1 MDKGKQPTI
10 WGKHNFNQLA
20 EEAFRR
26 TEEKERARVVGEILD
41 HPDGCEEG
49 NINTLSD
56 NALSRLSNAL
66 RGAFEVRLSP
76 SSCDTVSVKLF
87 NPHERVVDNSLVV
100 PMEVNTSVV
109 ALDAYGPGSVGR
121 DGVRVGSVLLFKL
134 STNLIDEPVP
144 DMTAKDLAW
153 GENCTYGAF
162 VNGDAIN
169 YFAITQT
176 SGDVVQSELCRKD
189 PTEENG
195 QSVEMQVVMPGKDR
209 LIVQELPS
217 SSDKALQLEQELDKF
232 IAPHLAR
239 TDCLWRRLVLK
250 CLSN

>member
-1 MDKGKQPTI
+1 MDNGKQPTI
-10 WGKHNFNQLA
+10 WAAHNFNRLT

-26 TEEKERARVVGEILD
+26 NEEKERVQVVGEILD
-41 HPDGCEEG
+41 YPDHCEES
-49 NINTLSD
+49 NINVFSG

-66 RGAFEVRLSP
+66 REALDVRLSP
-76 SSCDTVSVKLF
+76 GACGTVSVKLF

-153 GENCTYGAF
+153 GENCVFGDF
-162 VNGDAIN
+162 VDSDAIN
-169 YFAITQT
+169 YFEIGQT
-176 SGDVVQSELCRKD
+176 SGDVVQSELRRND
-189 PTEENG
+189 PTEESG
-195 QSVEMQVVMPGKDR
+195 QSVEMQVVQPGQDQ
-209 LIVQELPS
+209 LIVQNLAS
-217 SSDKALQLEQELDKF
+217 SSDEAFQLEQELEKF
-232 IAPHLAR
+232 MASRPAQ
-239 TDCLWRRLVLK
+239 
-250 CLSN
+250 

>member
-10 WGKHNFNQLA
+10 WGKHNFNLLT

-26 TEEKERARVVGEILD
+26 NKEKEKAQVVGEILD

-66 RGAFEVRLSP
+66 RGAFEVCLSP

-87 NPHERVVDNSLVV
+87 NPHERVDDNSLGL
-100 PMEVNTSVV
+100 PMEVSTSVV

-121 DGVRVGSVLLFKL
+121 DGLKVGSILLFKVAG
-134 STNLIDEPVP
+134 NLIEESAP
-144 DMTAKDLAW
+144 DITAKDLA
-153 GENCTYGAF
+153 
-162 VNGDAIN
+162 
-169 YFAITQT
+169 T
-176 SGDVVQSELCRKD
+176 SGDVVQSELRRKD

-232 IAPHLAR
+232 MASRLAR